1 MNKSAIAYCTLPG
14 LKKLIGVEH
23 KLKIWPEHFEAV
35 THPDPRRRKT
45 VEIRKDD
52 RGYCVGDTLHLQEWD
67 PKTET
72 CSGWSAKFLVT
83 HILRGGP
90 WLTVGYVAMSIMP
103 VQGGTANEI
112 AHK

>member
-67 PKTET
+67 PKNRDLQRME
-72 CSGWSAKFLVT
+72 CEVSRYAYSPG
-83 HILRGGP
+83 R
-90 WLTVGYVAMSIMP
+90 TVADGRICGNVNHA
-103 VQGGTANEI
+103 GTGRHSE
-112 AHK
+112 